1 MEAAARTARQ
11 NHTEPGDRPMIR
23 HGMMPP
29 PAVGTQLQATNLHAS
44 MPMIDGK
51 GGASRRATSQ
61 QHHAEAQQ
69 SGLSASILVLP
80 DGARAPDDTG
90 RNPKSP

>member
-1 MEAAARTARQ
+1 
-11 NHTEPGDRPMIR
+11 
-23 HGMMPP
+23 
-29 PAVGTQLQATNLHAS
+29 

-69 SGLSASILVLP
+69 SGLSASIPVLP
-80 DGARAPDDTG
+80 DGGRAIDEIG
-90 RNPKSP
+90 ANPKSP